1 MASRKVITEDN
12 SIIMVENEV
21 PYEFLSEKERYI
33 WSAKDVIL
41 KSIGGLP
48 DGVKGPILVETISYR
63 SSSQLTQGCYD
74 LQTKEIFISRM
85 CLRKMESFLA
95 VLSHEIAHSKCLAYD
110 GTVDFEK
117 ELTHLLG
124 YIGTSL
130 VNATGNNA
138 YKVKTAN
145 SLDSENGAY
154 VSCKCMTCFG
164 SEFEHNED
172 LSYVKCKSCGREY
185 MGGYN
190 ELVNLNRQY
199 VEKNGE
205 LTYLFPDSR
214 TNTNNNMRHLD
225 YFGVPINGTLKEFLD
240 CLTKSNLISPV
251 SDLARMTY
259 EENFGGEGPFNLVGE
274 KFLDIEGCVGFVS
287 PSDSGQIMK
296 VDWMVPSL
304 FGNVG
309 MNYIADKLKPHYG
322 EPTVV
327 GSVIA
332 WYFDYGSIMIVDS
345 GNPEYGIIVGFSD
358 KANSDFE
365 DL

>member
-33 WSAKDVIL
+33 WSAKEVII

-48 DGVKGPILVETISYR
+48 AGVKGPVLVETISYHGPY
-63 SSSQLTQGCYD
+63 LHTEGCYD
-74 LQTKEIFISRM
+74 VQTKEIFISRA

-95 VLSHEIAHSKCLAYD
+95 VLLHEIAHSKSMAYD
-110 GTVDFEK
+110 GTIDFEK

-124 YIGTSL
+124 YIGASL
-130 VNATGNNA
+130 VNAVNNNA
-138 YKVKTAN
+138 NKVEEA
-145 SLDSENGAY
+145 SLLDNENAAY
-154 VSCKCMTCFG
+154 VSCKCMTCYG
-164 SEFEHNED
+164 SDFEYNENM
-172 LSYVKCKSCGREY
+172 SYVKCKTCGREY
-185 MGGYN
+185 LGGYN
-190 ELVNLNRQY
+190 QLVNLNRHY

-205 LTYLFPDSR
+205 LTYLFPNKR
-214 TNTNNNMRHLD
+214 TTGFMKHLD
-225 YFGVPINGTLKEFLD
+225 YFGVPINGTLNEFLD
-240 CLTKSNLISPV
+240 SLTKSNLISPV

-358 KANSDFE
+358 KANSDF
-365 DL
+365 

>member
-1 MASRKVITEDN
+1 MASREVITEDN

-117 ELTHLLG
+117 ELTHILG

-214 TNTNNNMRHLD
+214 TNTNNNMKHLD

-240 CLTKSNLISPV
+240 CLTKSKLISPI
-251 SDLARMTY
+251 SDLQLMVHNDY
-259 EENFGGEGPFNLVGE
+259 GIDEPFNLVDS
-274 KFLDIEGCVGFVS
+274 KLLDIDGGIGVVF
-287 PSDSGQIMK
+287 PSRLGQIMRIMWAFPNLHGRANMK
-296 VDWMVPSL
+296 
-304 FGNVG
+304 F
-309 MNYIADKLKPHYG
+309 IADKLSKHYG
-322 EPTVV
+322 KPTLENT
-327 GSVIA
+327 VIVWA
-332 WYFDYGSIMIVDS
+332 FNNGKINILDTGER
-345 GNPEYGIIVGFSD
+345 EYGIVVSFID
-358 KANSDFE
+358 RINSDTDE
-365 DL
+365 P